1 MIKVL
6 FISRKAD
13 NCGVNDYGKRV
24 NSILQNSTL
33 LDVHFAEIETP
44 TEYVEWYNKVIP
56 DVVLYNY
63 YPTIL
68 SFVTDD
74 FIAPI
79 RHVPHVA
86 VYHEVGFGFS
96 PNGIIDINST
106 KSDNIDGNFFV
117 SPRPLFNYTIEGD
130 SMPNPIP
137 VIGSFGFGFPD
148 KNFPKIAELVCSQF
162 DKALIKLSI
171 PFATFGDAEGN
182 MARTE
187 ADKVRKVIE
196 QSGNT
201 GIELEVNHN
210 FMGHEE
216 VLHFLR
222 GNDINVFLYDKHETR
237 SLSSTIDYALSV
249 RKPIAISNSAMFNHI
264 QSATPSICVDDLTLP
279 QIIANGIEP
288 LQSFYEQHSN
298 EKLLEKYEYA
308 LTTILNKK

>member
-6 FISRKAD
+6 FISRKAEH
-13 NCGVNDYGKRV
+13 CGVNDYGKRV
-24 NSILQNSTL
+24 NSILQTSTL

-44 TEYVEWYNKVIP
+44 IEYVDWYNKVAP
-56 DVVLYNY
+56 NVVLYNY

-68 SFVTDD
+68 SFVTDT
-74 FIAPI
+74 FIEPI
-79 RHVPHVA
+79 RHIPHIA
-86 VYHEVGFGFS
+86 VYHEVGFGFN

-106 KSDNIDGNFFV
+106 KEDIQEENYFS
-117 SPRPLFNYTIEGD
+117 SPRPLFNYSIED
-130 SMPNPIP
+130 DLISNPIP

-171 PFATFGDAEGN
+171 PFATFGDEDGSKARAE
-182 MARTE
+182 AE
-187 ADKVRKVIE
+187 KVAQVINK
-196 QSGNT
+196 SGNS
-201 GIELEVNHN
+201 GIGLEVNHN

-222 GNDINVFLYDKHETR
+222 HNDINVFLYDKHETR

-249 RKPIAISNSAMFNHI
+249 KKPIAISNSAMFKHI

-279 QIIANGIEP
+279 EIIANGITP
-288 LQSFYEQHSN
+288 LQPFYEQHSN
-298 EKLLEKYEYA
+298 TKLLEKYEYA
-308 LTTILNKK
+308 LTTILNRK

>member
-24 NSILQNSTL
+24 NSILQTSTL
-33 LDVHFAEIETP
+33 LDVHFAEIETA
-44 TEYVEWYNKVIP
+44 TEYVEWYNKIIP
-56 DVVLYNY
+56 DVILYNY

-68 SFVTDD
+68 QFITDD

-79 RHVPHVA
+79 RHIPHVT
-86 VYHEVGFGFS
+86 VYHEVGFAFS

-106 KSDNIDGNFFV
+106 KLENPDNNFFV
-117 SPRPLFNYTIEGD
+117 SPRPLFNYSIED
-130 SMPNPIP
+130 NLIPNPIP

-148 KNFPKIAELVCSQF
+148 KNFPRIAELVCSQF

-171 PFATFGDAEGN
+171 PFATFGDADGN
-182 MARTE
+182 MAKAE
-187 ADKVRKVIE
+187 ADKVKEVI
-196 QSGNT
+196 QKSGNN
-201 GIELEVNHN
+201 GIQLEVNHN
-210 FMGHEE
+210 FMGHND

-249 RKPIAISNSAMFNHI
+249 RKPIAISNSAMFRHI

-279 QIIANGIEP
+279 QIISNGIEP
-288 LQSFYEQHSN
+288 LQPFYEQHSN
-298 EKLLEKYEYA
+298 KKLLEKYEYA
-308 LTTILNKK
+308 LTTILNRK

>member
-1 MIKVL
+1 MIGT
-6 FISRKAD
+6 
-13 NCGVNDYGKRV
+13 N
-24 NSILQNSTL
+24 
-33 LDVHFAEIETP
+33 
-44 TEYVEWYNKVIP
+44 
-56 DVVLYNY
+56 
-63 YPTIL
+63 
-68 SFVTDD
+68 
-74 FIAPI
+74 
-79 RHVPHVA
+79 
-86 VYHEVGFGFS
+86 VGS
-96 PNGIIDINST
+96 
-106 KSDNIDGNFFV
+106 
-117 SPRPLFNYTIEGD
+117 
-130 SMPNPIP
+130 
-137 VIGSFGFGFPD
+137 D

-249 RKPIAISNSAMFNHI
+249 KKPIAISNSAMFRHI

-279 QIIANGIEP
+279 EIIANGIEP
-288 LQSFYEQHSN
+288 LHPFYEQHSN
-298 EKLLEKYEYA
+298 KKLLEKYEYS

>member
-6 FISRKAD
+6 FISRKAEH
-13 NCGVNDYGKRV
+13 CGVNDYGKRV
-24 NSILQNSTL
+24 NAILQNSTL
-33 LDVHFAEIETP
+33 FDVHFAEIETP
-44 TEYVEWYNKVIP
+44 TEYVEWYNKVMP
-56 DVVLYNY
+56 EVVLYNY

-68 SFVTDD
+68 PFVTDN
-74 FIAPI
+74 FIEPI
-79 RHVPHVA
+79 RHIPHVA

-96 PNGIIDINST
+96 PNGIIDIDFT
-106 KSDNIDGNFFV
+106 KSDNPDGNFFA
-117 SPRPLFNYTIEGD
+117 SPRPLFNYSVEEY
-130 SMPNPIP
+130 SVPNDVP

-187 ADKVRKVIE
+187 ADKVREVIE
-196 QSGNT
+196 KSGNT

-210 FMGHEE
+210 FMEHTD
-216 VLHFLR
+216 VLNFLR
-222 GNDINVFLYDKHETR
+222 GNDINVFLYDKHESR

-249 RKPIAISNSAMFNHI
+249 RKPIAISNSAMFRHI

-279 QIIANGIEP
+279 EIIANGITPLEP
-288 LQSFYEQHSN
+288 FYEQHSN
-298 EKLLEKYEYA
+298 KKLLEKYEYA

>member
-6 FISRKAD
+6 FISRKAEH
-13 NCGVNDYGKRV
+13 CGVNDYGKRV
-24 NSILQNSTL
+24 NAILQNSTL
-33 LDVHFAEIETP
+33 FDVHFAEIETP
-44 TEYVEWYNKVIP
+44 TEYVEWYNKVMP
-56 DVVLYNY
+56 EVVLYNY

-68 SFVTDD
+68 PFVTDN
-74 FIAPI
+74 FIEPI
-79 RHVPHVA
+79 RHIPHVA

-96 PNGIIDINST
+96 PNGIIDIDFT
-106 KSDNIDGNFFV
+106 KSDNPDGNFFA
-117 SPRPLFNYTIEGD
+117 SPRPLFNYSVEED
-130 SMPNPIP
+130 LVPNDVP

-187 ADKVRKVIE
+187 ADKVREVIE
-196 QSGNT
+196 KSGNT

-210 FMGHEE
+210 FMEHTD
-216 VLHFLR
+216 VLNFLR
-222 GNDINVFLYDKHETR
+222 GNDINVFLYDKHESR

-249 RKPIAISNSAMFNHI
+249 KKPIAISNSAMFRHI

-279 QIIANGIEP
+279 EIIANGITPLEP
-288 LQSFYEQHSN
+288 FYEQHSN
-298 EKLLEKYEYA
+298 KKLLEKYEYA

>member
-6 FISRKAD
+6 FISRKAEH
-13 NCGVNDYGKRV
+13 CGVNDYGKRV
-24 NSILQNSTL
+24 NAILQNSTL
-33 LDVHFAEIETP
+33 FDVHFAEIETP

-56 DVVLYNY
+56 EVVLYNY

-68 SFVTDD
+68 PFVTDN
-74 FIAPI
+74 FIEPI
-79 RHVPHVA
+79 RHIPHVA

-96 PNGIIDINST
+96 PNGIIDIDFT
-106 KSDNIDGNFFV
+106 KSDNPDGNFFA
-117 SPRPLFNYTIEGD
+117 SPRPLFNYSVEED
-130 SMPNPIP
+130 LAPNDVP

-187 ADKVRKVIE
+187 ADKVREVIKK
-196 QSGNT
+196 SGNT

-210 FMGHEE
+210 FMEHTD
-216 VLHFLR
+216 VLNFLR
-222 GNDINVFLYDKHETR
+222 GNDINVFLYDKHESR

-249 RKPIAISNSAMFNHI
+249 KKPIAISNSAMFRHI
-264 QSATPSICVDDLTLP
+264 QSATPSICVDDLTLSE
-279 QIIANGIEP
+279 IIANGITPLEP
-288 LQSFYEQHSN
+288 FYEQHSN
-298 EKLLEKYEYA
+298 KKLLEKYEYA

>member
-24 NSILQNSTL
+24 NAILQTSAL
-33 LDVHFAEIETP
+33 LDVHFAEIETAE
-44 TEYVEWYNKVIP
+44 EYIEACNRVLPNVI
-56 DVVLYNY
+56 LYNY

-68 SFVTDD
+68 QFITDD

-79 RHVPHVA
+79 RHIPHVA

-96 PNGIIDINST
+96 PNGIIDIDST
-106 KSDNIDGNFFV
+106 KVDNIEHRFFA
-117 SPRPLFNYTIEGD
+117 SPRPLFNYSVEENLI
-130 SMPNPIP
+130 PNPIP

-148 KNFPKIAELVCSQF
+148 KNFPRIAELVCSQF
-162 DKALIKLSI
+162 DEALIKLSI
-171 PFATFGDAEGN
+171 PFATFGDSEGN

-196 QSGNT
+196 KSGNT
-201 GIELEVNHN
+201 GIKLEVNHN
-210 FMGHEE
+210 FMKHND

-249 RKPIAISNSAMFNHI
+249 KKPIAISNSAMFRHI

-279 QIIANGIEP
+279 QIIVNGIEP
-288 LQSFYEQHSN
+288 LQPFYEQHSN
-298 EKLLEKYEYA
+298 KKLLEKYEYA